1 MVEMQ
6 KIWQAAMVL
15 GAGALALGCACGVA
29 RAQGSCTFTDE
40 NGKTVTWV
48 DCKPP
53 ADAKPVPPAAVPAK
67 GAAPKSFPFP
77 GSDPAAVPA
86 APAPAPAAAPQAA
99 GQSPAAKPGPVSPHK
114 FDYPGED
121 PSGAEPAAG
130 TKPAPPSGSG
140 LQDAGSSGE
149 SSSSS
154 SSSSTDAVPGDFGS
168 DATDNDPAAKAAAA
182 RKAERRRLKG
192 APVQTSDEREIEDL
206 KVAGFYQNDG
216 NFRGAYLRAQD
227 AVSLAGDDPEAH
239 LALAEAARRLGK
251 LDEAETHY
259 KKCLT
264 LDPTPKDRKTAEK
277 ALKEMSGG

>member
-6 KIWQAAMVL
+6 KSWQAAMWL
-15 GAGALALGCACGVA
+15 CTIMLALGCACGVA

-53 ADAKPVPPAAVPAK
+53 ADAKAATSPAAPAN
-67 GAAPKSFPFP
+67 GSAAKSFPFP
-77 GSDPAAVPA
+77 GSDPTGVPS
-86 APAPAPAAAPQAA
+86 APAPAPSAVPQASGQTPTAKSAPA
-99 GQSPAAKPGPVSPHK
+99 GPRK

-130 TKPAPPSGSG
+130 AKPAPATASP

-227 AVSLAGDDPEAH
+227 AVTLAGDDPEAH